1 MPEKR
6 NQRAALDEEKAMKLA
21 EATDVSPRQARL
33 LIERYGDDEKR
44 LMEAARNFKA
54 EG

>member
-1 MPEKR
+1 MTEKK
-6 NQRAALDEEKAMKLA
+6 NQRATLDEEKALKLA
-21 EATDVSPRQARL
+21 ETTDVSPRQARL